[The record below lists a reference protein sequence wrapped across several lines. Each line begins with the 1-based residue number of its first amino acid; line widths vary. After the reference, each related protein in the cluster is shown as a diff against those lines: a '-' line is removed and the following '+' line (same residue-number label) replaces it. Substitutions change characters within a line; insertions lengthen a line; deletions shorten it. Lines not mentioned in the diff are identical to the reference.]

1 MAMRTRFSLANNH
14 REELLALVA
23 SRGEKSVSKV
33 VEEALVF
40 YLGERNKPAVVP
52 TPIAPPEMPGRW
64 QRMGALVDRTWREGA
79 LMLGMTLRQLRAR
92 STGRAQA

>member
-1 MAMRTRFSLANNH
+1 MAMRTRFSLADNH

-23 SRGEKSVSKV
+23 SRGDKSVSKV

-52 TPIAPPEMPGRW
+52 APSAPSEAPGRW
-64 QRMGALVDRTWREGA
+64 QRLGSLVDRTWREGA
-79 LMLGMTLRQLRAR
+79 LMLGMTVRHLRSRV
-92 STGRAQA
+92 QA